1 MDKTKHKEISA
12 KKRTQKVTDLKKY
25 ALKKI
30 DDLSWQMGKKNYSS
44 RAELYDR

>member
-1 MDKTKHKEISA
+1 MDKTKQKNTSS
-12 KKRTQKVTDLKKY
+12 KKRNSKVIDFKKK

-30 DDLSWQMGKKNYSS
+30 DDLSWQMGKKNYTS

>member
-1 MDKTKHKEISA
+1 MDKIKQKNTSD
-12 KKRTQKVTDLKKY
+12 KKRNSKVKDFKKY

>member
-1 MDKTKHKEISA
+1 MEKA
-12 KKRTQKVTDLKKY
+12 KKKNNSNKKRNSKVKDFKKY